1 MAERVGF
8 WERVKK
14 GAGLSGVPAILRAP
28 STAESALSGPPPR
41 PGEELMATTALGG
54 QLKRVGAGRWDA
66 AAERRFFEE
75 LAGSANVRRA
85 ADAAGVSSNAVYAR
99 RMKRPDFR
107 AKWDA
112 VLESG
117 RAAIEMHLVEA
128 AKKSF
133 DPDDLDT
140 GEVEPRVSV
149 AEAIRIVRLHGSATQ
164 VQSIAQIEPP
174 EEEVAAIRQR
184 LVDKLQKLRE
194 REMPRMLA
202 QGWSFDDSF
211 DQMVPPGWVK
221 SAEYRPREPEPET
234 PDFWEQIAAGE

>member
-1 MAERVGF
+1 
-8 WERVKK
+8 
-14 GAGLSGVPAILRAP
+14 
-28 STAESALSGPPPR
+28 
-41 PGEELMATTALGG
+41 MATTALGG